1 MGHFGDCEN
10 IPVIKRMSRDM
21 VIMRIGDSCYR
32 LWRMYLG
39 WMVTLK
45 LEKSQETA
53 DIFAG
58 EMRILVGRGMFL
70 LVVDGGDVTACY

>member
-1 MGHFGDCEN
+1 
-10 IPVIKRMSRDM
+10 
-21 VIMRIGDSCYR
+21 
-32 LWRMYLG
+32 MYLG

-58 EMRILVGRGMFL
+58 EMRILVGMGMFL
-70 LVVDGGDVTACY
+70 MVVDGGDVTTCY